1 MSFSPIPFRCKVES
15 IKICRV
21 SGPDSEDFLQRL
33 LTNDIKQIAEKEMQL
48 SSWCN
53 IKGRVSILVRVIRYQ
68 DYFMLL
74 VDDFNLEKLFQ
85 ALNKFVFNS
94 NVTITNL
101 SDNFRIYVGLNFK
114 IGKDSNIIIKENHLN
129 WEIEPT
135 AEKSHDPRESDAYR
149 DITPYAIYCINN
161 LIPFLSENLC
171 DKFLPQEINLEQ
183 LGGLSFNKGCFP
195 GQEIIARVKY
205 RGKLK
210 KRLKKFISRNFYH
223 GEDSFSHL
231 TDVAGVQKG
240 VIINAAKDKNSYLHI
255 LAVAGEE
262 LEDNLYLD
270 KTIAIIPNG

>member
-1 MSFSPIPFRCKVES
+1 MPFRCKVES
-15 IKICRV
+15 IKVCRV

-33 LTNDIKQIAEKEMQL
+33 LTNDIKLIAEKEMQL
-48 SSWCN
+48 CSWCN
-53 IKGRVSILVRVIRYQ
+53 IKGRVSMLIRVIKIQ
-68 DYFMLL
+68 DYFLLL

-85 ALNKFVFNS
+85 ALNKLVFTS

-101 SDNFRIYVGLNFK
+101 SDDFRIYVGLNYK
-114 IGKDSNIIIKENHLN
+114 IENDSNLIIKENHLN

-135 AEKSHDPRESDAYR
+135 TEKSHDPRDSSACSDK
-149 DITPYAIYCINN
+149 IPYSLYCINN
-161 LIPFLSENLC
+161 LIPSLSENLC

-195 GQEIIARVKY
+195 GQEVIARVKY

-231 TDVAGVQKG
+231 TNVAGVQKG
-240 VIINAAKDKNSYLHI
+240 VIINAAKDENSYLHI
-255 LAVAGEE
+255 LAVASEE
-262 LEDNLYLD
+262 IEDDLYLD
-270 KTIAIIPNG
+270 KTIAIIPNE